1 MMMPLKLRILL
12 SAVIRKIKK
21 MIDKQH
27 DDYGIRPKNLFLSP
41 SQGILANIQ
50 VNYRNL
56 SFVNSSLEP
65 TQWQL
70 LARKKL
76 AELVGYQAKRP
87 LVETIS
93 TQNFI
98 QFDSS
103 YLRSK
108 SYLRVNRCSDVPVTI
123 VKPEGIKSKRKPVL
137 IFLAGSTS
145 GVHVGWGE
153 VRVGV
158 SVRMRLKVVG

>member
-1 MMMPLKLRILL
+1 ML
-12 SAVIRKIKK
+12 SAVIRKINE
-21 MIDKQH
+21 ITDNQH
-27 DDYGIRPKNLFLSP
+27 EDYGIRPKNLFLSP

-50 VNYRNL
+50 VNYRHL

-70 LARKKL
+70 IARKKL

-87 LVETIS
+87 LVETIL
-93 TQNFI
+93 TQNFV

-103 YLRSK
+103 YSRSK
-108 SYLRVNRCSDVPVTI
+108 SILRVKRCSDVPVTI
-123 VKPEGIKSKRKPVL
+123 IRPKRIKSRRKSVL

-145 GVHVGWGE
+145 GVHVG
-153 VRVGV
+153 
-158 SVRMRLKVVG
+158 